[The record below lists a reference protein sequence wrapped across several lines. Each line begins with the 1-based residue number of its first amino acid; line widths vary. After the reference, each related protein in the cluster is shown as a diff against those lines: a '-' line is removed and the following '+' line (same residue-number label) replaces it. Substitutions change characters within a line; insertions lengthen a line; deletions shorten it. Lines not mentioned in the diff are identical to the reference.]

1 MVEEGDLIE
10 IDIPARKLAVIGA
23 NGERKTEDE
32 MEEILRE
39 RRKNWQ
45 PKPEKY
51 QSGVLK
57 IFSQHAVS
65 PMKGGYME

>member
-57 IFSQHAVS
+57 IFSQHL
-65 PMKGGYME
+65 G